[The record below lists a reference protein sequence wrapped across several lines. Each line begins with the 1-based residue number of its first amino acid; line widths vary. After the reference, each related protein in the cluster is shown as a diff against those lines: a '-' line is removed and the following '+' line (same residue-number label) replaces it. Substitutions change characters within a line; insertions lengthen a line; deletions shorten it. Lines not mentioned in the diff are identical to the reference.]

1 MCRLARSRVICTASA
16 LAPLVFHGMYSLV
29 CPVLQPDNLKPF
41 DNGTHVGFQDQ
52 VVLGDAE
59 VVPDILP
66 LLNPL
71 LLWLITAL
79 SSLGVPFL
87 PLALRS
93 LYRQKQAAAGLQLGA
108 EQGAQRSQ
116 SRLDRLFG
124 KAFVNPQDIALLE
137 QQVARRER
145 TPVLR
150 VRQGGEGRVT
160 RDNGPPACLWFAAVV
175 HTTPGC
181 VRRSSLA
188 FLCLL
193 TTRPDPQIPPARNC
207 MFDVLLAAG

>member
-1 MCRLARSRVICTASA
+1 M
-16 LAPLVFHGMYSLV
+16 
-29 CPVLQPDNLKPF
+29 
-41 DNGTHVGFQDQ
+41 GFEDQ

-59 VVPDILP
+59 VASDILP
-66 LLNPL
+66 WLNPL

-87 PLALRS
+87 PLALGS

-116 SRLDRLFG
+116 SRLERLFG

-145 TPVLR
+145 KPVLQ
-150 VRQGGEGRVT
+150 VRQGREGRVT
-160 RDNGPPACLWFAAVV
+160 RDTGPACLWCAAVV
-175 HTTPGC
+175 HMTPGC
-181 VRRSSLA
+181 VRHI
-188 FLCLL
+188 
-193 TTRPDPQIPPARNC
+193 IPHVPPPYHPA
-207 MFDVLLAAG
+207 